1 MGLLKA
7 FVLAVSVATVA
18 RAGLAY
24 LPVTGPLP
32 LRMQAGKS
40 PPLKFETVAGQFP
53 AETKPDTA
61 LASLVS
67 SADTTPLAANSAT
80 NIFPALPP
88 VSLGAGNVLDDTFG
102 AAIFAL
108 PMPELMGLTPQM
120 LALYFHPAGNG
131 TNGAALVG
139 PFHVG
144 FIPPLLPSEKSS
156 HAEYIVK

>member
-32 LRMQAGKS
+32 LRMQVVKS
-40 PPLKFETVAGQFP
+40 APLKAETVAGQFP
-53 AETKPDTA
+53 SETKPDAA
-61 LASLVS
+61 LANLVS
-67 SADTTPLAANSAT
+67 SADTTSPVAIAAT

-88 VSLGAGNVLDDTFG
+88 VSIGAGNVLDDTFG
-102 AAIFAL
+102 TAIFAL

-131 TNGAALVG
+131 TNAALVG